1 MSGERI
7 LVVDDNEKVRDVL
20 THILESAGYKPLAT
34 GDPNEALLVAR
45 KETPDLAL
53 LDVMMPSID
62 GFDLCQMLRDHS
74 ETSGIPV
81 VFVTALGDDISR
93 ARGQVSGG
101 MIHVQKPFKK
111 EDVLG
116 AVHAALNARKSRPKR
131 TGSGWARA
139 RSLDALREGRR
150 GTPKPQSTNYEPGN

>member
-7 LVVDDNEKVRDVL
+7 LVMDDNERVRDIL
-20 THILESAGYKPLAT
+20 SHILESAGCKPFAT

-45 KETPDLAL
+45 KESPDLAL
-53 LDVMMPSID
+53 LDGMMPSIN

-74 ETSGIPV
+74 ETSDIPV
-81 VFVTALGDDISR
+81 VFVTALGDDVSR

-101 MIHVQKPFKK
+101 MIHVYKPFKK

-116 AVHAALNARKSRPKR
+116 AVQMALKGRKRRPQR
-131 TGSGWARA
+131 TGSGWGRA
-139 RSLDALREGRR
+139 MSLNALQEGHRE
-150 GTPKPQSTNYEPGN
+150 KPNS